1 MTRAVWGLAVMA
13 AALGFVA
20 CGRTAGSVALGAGVA
35 AAQEDR
41 WEEAVRYWRSV
52 LEQAPDSAA
61 AHNNLAVALER
72 QGAWDEAGREY
83 ETALR
88 LDPEN
93 IEIKGNYESF
103 RLRLEAARRKGP

>member
-1 MTRAVWGLAVMA
+1 MKRALFGLSVLAVTLGVA
-13 AALGFVA
+13 GCSRSVGSTALN
-20 CGRTAGSVALGAGVA
+20 AGIA

-41 WEEAVRYWRSV
+41 WEEAARYWRSV
-52 LEQAPDSAA
+52 LEKDPRSAA

-103 RLRLEAARRKGP
+103 GLRLEAARRKGP